1 MYLIIKNI
9 MSVFSEPTRAGSH
22 RKTKMLTLDSGTFF
36 YDKPDNT
43 QCSFAVELDS
53 PLILSNPAI
62 VYLEGVYIGGFKF
75 TTTTNPGDASSTAN
89 SKKVVTHFN
98 IDIPEFDIT
107 AYAGTTGISST
118 CAFSGKFTIP
128 NEKQVTTATPFV
140 KAYLSRTAVYVSSI
154 RAKTLHKIHV
164 TITDQNGESIF
175 DDGVAGDANP
185 AVKSRRVTLQF
196 IVAEENAA

>member
-36 YDKPDNT
+36 YDKPNNT
-43 QCSFAVELDS
+43 QCSFAVELDT

-62 VYLEGVYIGGFKF
+62 VYLEGVYIGGFKVES
-75 TTTTNPGDASSTAN
+75 NLYPGASANTN

-128 NEKQVTTATPFV
+128 NEKQVTTVTPFV

-154 RAKTLHKIHV
+154 RAKTLHKIHI

-185 AVKSRRVTLQF
+185 ASNSRRVTLQF

>member
-36 YDKPDNT
+36 YDKPNNT

-62 VYLEGVYIGGFKF
+62 VYLEGVYIGGFKVES
-75 TTTTNPGDASSTAN
+75 NLYPGDSANTN

-128 NEKQVTTATPFV
+128 NEKQVTTVTPFV

-154 RAKTLHKIHV
+154 RAKTLHKIHI

-185 AVKSRRVTLQF
+185 ASNSRRVTLQF

>member
-22 RKTKMLTLDSGTFF
+22 RKTKMITLDSGTFF
-36 YDKPDNT
+36 YDKPNNT
-43 QCSFAVELDS
+43 MCSFAVELDT

-62 VYLEGVYIGGFKF
+62 VYLEGVYIGGFKVDS
-75 TTTTNPGDASSTAN
+75 NLYPGASANTN

-128 NEKQVTTATPFV
+128 NEKQVTTAAPFV
-140 KAYLSRTAVYVSSI
+140 KAYLSRTAVYVTSI

-175 DDGVAGDANP
+175 DDGDAGAANP
-185 AVKSRRVTLQF
+185 ASNSRRVTLQF

>member
-1 MYLIIKNI
+1 

-36 YDKPDNT
+36 YDKPNNT

-62 VYLEGVYIGGFKF
+62 VYLEGVYIGGFKVES
-75 TTTTNPGDASSTAN
+75 NLYPGASANTN

-154 RAKTLHKIHV
+154 RAKTLHKIHI

-175 DDGVAGDANP
+175 DDGDASANP
-185 AVKSRRVTLQF
+185 ALYSRRVTLQF

>member
-62 VYLEGVYIGGFKF
+62 VYLEGVYIGGFKVES
-75 TTTTNPGDASSTAN
+75 NLYPGASANTN

-164 TITDQNGESIF
+164 SITDQNGESIF